1 MGTRLLLLLADLH
14 KRVYFSIK
22 QLLIIIHFMKPC
34 IFFHLQQT
42 LQTLIAVVKL
52 TLNSRAQPVAT
63 EQAVPPK
70 FNTPL
75 VAGMYV
81 NKHTMY
87 RLTVLLMQG
96 CWEQCS

>member
-1 MGTRLLLLLADLH
+1 
-14 KRVYFSIK
+14 
-22 QLLIIIHFMKPC
+22 MKPC

-42 LQTLIAVVKL
+42 LQTLIAVVKP

-81 NKHTMY
+81 CKHTHHVQTY
-87 RLTVLLMQG
+87 SITNARLLGAVQLTRPCTQAMFSCILLAATIYLFQD
-96 CWEQCS
+96 E

>member
-1 MGTRLLLLLADLH
+1 M
-14 KRVYFSIK
+14 
-22 QLLIIIHFMKPC
+22 HFLSPTTN
-34 IFFHLQQT
+34 ITQ
-42 LQTLIAVVKL
+42 AVVKP

-70 FNTPL
+70 FNTPF

-81 NKHTMY
+81 NIHTMY

-96 CWEQCS
+96 CWEQSS